1 MLVPSCGYQS
11 VVYSISCPNS
21 MAFCSTHICSA
32 CLHRL
37 GCPGWH
43 SGINAR
49 HVRARFH
56 GSQCKQTPAHI
67 KHRLALRLQTANVE
81 SCFATACHA
90 CVNCSVHCRASQS
103 AGPDREAERGVVHL
117 SQATSTSWRPAFSHT
132 PGSYLNFEFSLLCSG
147 LSLRRSQGAI
157 SQFGTQLKR
166 QRGSLHA
173 PHRCLKGCPLPAAA
187 PAAWPFVDSVV
198 MLAAEAR
205 LAAWDGCDTHRTA
218 LRQPLSTR
226 AKLGGVSGCEAS
238 RRYISFAARAMCIW
252 THVA

>member
-1 MLVPSCGYQS
+1 MQFTLTCHPGGLGPQRQAARGAWKRPAQPPCRGKPAIVMTDIIELKTGDIKSISRMFNKLRWPQSSDVLPYGTAHAETQAYADRGDSLLGQDRSGHFSRSEWVQEVDKGACRRRAGIIAYPTQSPSMHLNRSRMLVPSCGYQS

-90 CVNCSVHCRASQS
+90 CVNCSVQPCQS
-103 AGPDREAERGVVHL
+103 VGWAGP
-117 SQATSTSWRPAFSHT
+117 
-132 PGSYLNFEFSLLCSG
+132 
-147 LSLRRSQGAI
+147 
-157 SQFGTQLKR
+157 
-166 QRGSLHA
+166 
-173 PHRCLKGCPLPAAA
+173 
-187 PAAWPFVDSVV
+187 
-198 MLAAEAR
+198 
-205 LAAWDGCDTHRTA
+205 
-218 LRQPLSTR
+218 
-226 AKLGGVSGCEAS
+226 GG
-238 RRYISFAARAMCIW
+238 
-252 THVA
+252 